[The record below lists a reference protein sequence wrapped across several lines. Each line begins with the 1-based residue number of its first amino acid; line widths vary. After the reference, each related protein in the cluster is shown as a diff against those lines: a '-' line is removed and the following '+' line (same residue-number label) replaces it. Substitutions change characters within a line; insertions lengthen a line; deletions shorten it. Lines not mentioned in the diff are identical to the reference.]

1 MRCTVS
7 TIVVIVAALW
17 AAGCGGLSPD
27 GMVDVPMT
35 DAEAN
40 PLFTRSTLPY
50 QLPPFDQIENAHYR
64 PAFERGMTEHLAE
77 IEAIIDVTNA
87 PTLENTLVPL
97 ERSGEL
103 LTRVES
109 VFFSLN
115 SADTNDAMDEIR
127 VEMAPKLAAHRDRI
141 LLNGELFSRVKALYD
156 QRDVLDVDAE
166 SRRLIEEYYIDFVR
180 AGAELSKAKQERMQ
194 EINAE
199 LAGLETTFSQNVLD
213 EVNASAVVVK
223 SRDALAGLS
232 ENRIAA
238 SAATA
243 TARGMEGNY
252 VLALLNTSGQPPL
265 SSLKDRA
272 LRERIMTTSL
282 ARGSQGGE
290 FDNRGVIVRMA
301 ALRAERA
308 AMLGY
313 PNHAAYILDQ
323 QTAQAVDAV
332 NERLASLAPAA
343 VANATREA
351 ADLQA
356 MIDETGEDA
365 DIAAWDWA
373 YYTEQV
379 RVARDDFDESQLR
392 PYFEMG
398 NVLEKGVFHA
408 ATELYG
414 LTFEERTDL
423 AVYHPDVRVFE
434 VFDVDRAPLGLF
446 LADYYARPSK
456 RGGAWMNAYVTQSG
470 LLGTKPVIAN
480 HLNVSK
486 PPAGEPTLLTFDEV
500 RTMFHEF
507 GHSLHGLF
515 SAVRYP
521 YFAGTSVPRDF
532 VEYPS
537 QVNEMWA
544 TWPSVLRNYAV
555 HHDSGDPMP
564 GDLLDKVL
572 ATATFNQGFATTEY
586 LAASLLDQAWHQIT
600 VEEVPNADG
609 VAAFERAAL
618 ADAGVG
624 LDAVPP
630 RYRSTYFSHIW
641 SSGYSAGYYSY
652 IWSEVLDADTVEW
665 FKEHGGLT
673 RENGDHFRQSLLS
686 KGGSVDAMSLFREFR
701 GAEPDITPLL
711 IRRGLN

>member
-232 ENRIAA
+232 ENRH
-238 SAATA
+238 
-243 TARGMEGNY
+243 
-252 VLALLNTSGQPPL
+252 
-265 SSLKDRA
+265 
-272 LRERIMTTSL
+272 
-282 ARGSQGGE
+282 GSRNGGE
-290 FDNRGVIVRMA
+290 
-301 ALRAERA
+301 LRAGAPKHERSA
-308 AMLGY
+308 TVVIPEGPRVTRAD
-313 PNHAAYILDQ
+313 HD
-323 QTAQAVDAV
+323 D
-332 NERLASLAPAA
+332 
-343 VANATREA
+343 VAGAR
-351 ADLQA
+351 QP
-356 MIDETGEDA
+356 G
-365 DIAAWDWA
+365 W
-373 YYTEQV
+373 
-379 RVARDDFDESQLR
+379 RV
-392 PYFEMG
+392 
-398 NVLEKGVFHA
+398 
-408 ATELYG
+408 
-414 LTFEERTDL
+414 
-423 AVYHPDVRVFE
+423 
-434 VFDVDRAPLGLF
+434 
-446 LADYYARPSK
+446 
-456 RGGAWMNAYVTQSG
+456 
-470 LLGTKPVIAN
+470 
-480 HLNVSK
+480 
-486 PPAGEPTLLTFDEV
+486 
-500 RTMFHEF
+500 
-507 GHSLHGLF
+507 
-515 SAVRYP
+515 
-521 YFAGTSVPRDF
+521 
-532 VEYPS
+532 
-537 QVNEMWA
+537 
-544 TWPSVLRNYAV
+544 
-555 HHDSGDPMP
+555 
-564 GDLLDKVL
+564 
-572 ATATFNQGFATTEY
+572 
-586 LAASLLDQAWHQIT
+586 
-600 VEEVPNADG
+600 
-609 VAAFERAAL
+609 
-618 ADAGVG
+618 
-624 LDAVPP
+624 
-630 RYRSTYFSHIW
+630 
-641 SSGYSAGYYSY
+641 
-652 IWSEVLDADTVEW
+652 
-665 FKEHGGLT
+665 
-673 RENGDHFRQSLLS
+673 
-686 KGGSVDAMSLFREFR
+686 
-701 GAEPDITPLL
+701 
-711 IRRGLN
+711 